1 MPGKPIKDLC
11 PSCGSD
17 GGMFHDW
24 FPELGDRDEWPCGT
38 VRGMDR
44 HSGLRTTYTTK
55 TCQTIRDLKAKVADL
70 ESKLRANQGGAA
82 T

>member
-17 GGMFHDW
+17 GGMFHNW

-38 VRGMDR
+38 VRGVDR
-44 HSGLRTTYTTK
+44 HSGLRIAYTTK
-55 TCQTIRDLKAKVADL
+55 TCQTIRDLKAKVAEL
-70 ESKLRANQGGAA
+70 EAKLAKGVQV
-82 T
+82 